1 MIIDKKLVHFN
12 QNEDFNER
20 NNNGDIL
27 DSSIVFVKDTNRI
40 YTHGEKYQFI
50 QWTVLSRYYY
60 SGVGIGEWDEL
71 NINAE

>member
-1 MIIDKKLVHFN
+1 MIIDKKLVHFD
-12 QNEDFNER
+12 QNEDFDER

-50 QWTVLSRYYY
+50 Q
-60 SGVGIGEWDEL
+60 
-71 NINAE
+71 

>member
-1 MIIDKKLVHFN
+1 MVIDKKLVCFSE
-12 QNEDFNER
+12 QEKFDER
-20 NNNGDIL
+20 NDSGDIL

-71 NINAE
+71 NLNEE